1 MNFTFNSL
9 NNTKGTNPILPALP
23 PVTYK
28 TILIKELTIPHGLF
42 DDKTVV
48 SAAMPLDSLLPLIV
62 AREKDTGTYTIVD
75 GCKRF
80 KRFVENNH
88 ETCACAVFDGV
99 LDKKAIGF
107 FRIFLNQKRSMSIR
121 ESVCFYKW
129 LASNCGGSDNGSM
142 MDYFGFNAAI
152 RLELEP
158 IATSADIVL
167 NAIDEGRLSLRAAPD
182 FCLLGSQDQAAFLD
196 AFRGIDLSQQTQR
209 EFLEWL
215 PEIAYSRKMTVS
227 ELLQSE
233 DIQKKINDKI
243 LNNPQKIEA
252 IRTLLHS
259 WKFPLY
265 DETLKKWKK
274 IAATT
279 SKDVIENEPSS
290 KVVFVPSPA
299 FEMNKL
305 EIRITINHAPAAK
318 EIFQKL
324 LDVPQKTWSQLIYP
338 VLRE

>member
-9 NNTKGTNPILPALP
+9 NNPNGTNPMLPPLP

-28 TILIKELTIPHGLF
+28 TIFVKELTIPEGLF

-62 AREKDTGTYTIVD
+62 AREKENGTYSIVD

-80 KRFVENNH
+80 KHFMENKL

-99 LDKKAIGF
+99 LDKKTIGF
-107 FRIFLNQKRSMSIR
+107 FRIFLNQKRPMSIR

-129 LASNCGGSDNGSM
+129 LTSNCQGSDNGAM

-158 IATSADIVL
+158 IATSADFVL
-167 NAIDEGRLSLRAAPD
+167 DAVDEGRLSVRAAPD
-182 FCLLGSQDQAAFLD
+182 FCLLGSQDQAAFLA
-196 AFRGIDLSQQTQR
+196 AFRGIDLSLQTQR
-209 EFLEWL
+209 EFLELL

-233 DIQKKINDKI
+233 VIQKKIDDKI

-252 IRTLLHS
+252 IRALLHS

-265 DETLKKWKK
+265 DDTLKKWKK
-274 IAATT
+274 LAAAT
-279 SKDVIENEPSS
+279 SKAVLENEPSS
-290 KVVFVPSPA
+290 KVVFTPSQA

-305 EIRITINHAPAAK
+305 EIKITINHATAAK

-324 LDVPQKTWSQLIYP
+324 SEVPQKIWSHLIYP
-338 VLRE
+338 VI